1 MVSDAKKA
9 AQRPS
14 PDMLPRDPLNG
25 LATILK
31 QRIGGGVQPI
41 GAGGGGDSSEAMGV
55 SSSGGTVA
63 LRVLRRGAKAHK
75 LEAGEVHLPVDDV
88 LARTVIR
95 ADEKDNEERVRLKH
109 RILTMAS

>member
-1 MVSDAKKA
+1 MSDAKKV

-14 PDMLPRDPLNG
+14 PNLLPRDPLTG

-31 QRIGGGVQPI
+31 QRIGGGVQPT
-41 GAGGGGDSSEAMGV
+41 GAGGGGDSSKALGV
-55 SSSGGTVA
+55 RSSGGTVA
-63 LRVLRRGAKAHK
+63 LRVLRRGAKPHK
-75 LEAGEVHLPVDDV
+75 LEAGEVHLPMDDV